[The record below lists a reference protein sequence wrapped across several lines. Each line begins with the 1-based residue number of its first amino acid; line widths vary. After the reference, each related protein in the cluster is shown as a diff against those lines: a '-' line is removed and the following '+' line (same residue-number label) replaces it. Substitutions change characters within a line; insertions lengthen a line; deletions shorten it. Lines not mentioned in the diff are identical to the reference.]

1 MTQNDFDYLKSA
13 LENKEASLLREIAE
27 NDALRKRVEEEARK
41 KQEEL
46 KKQEET
52 KKTKKEKSE

>member
-1 MTQNDFDYLKSA
+1 MTQNDFDFLKSA
-13 LENKEASLLREIAE
+13 LTDKEASLLREIAE

-41 KQEEL
+41 KQEE
-46 KKQEET
+46 T

>member
-1 MTQNDFDYLKSA
+1 MTQNDFDFLKSA
-13 LENKEASLLREIAE
+13 LTDKEASLLREIAE

-41 KQEEL
+41 KQEEVA
-46 KKQEET
+46 KQEET